1 MYTYKSVFISRHPSF
16 LRRLSRSLLL
26 SVTFFHTRSRLWAHL
41 IISDYVLH
49 VYVRMYSKYDILHG
63 ETWSNSVRLNRS
75 NVFCN
80 SYNLIL
86 NIFCVRRIEVN
97 LKMYV
102 SFYRISLYTKHMNI
116 SYIIHALTYRHHIE
130 VFIFLINANNIKS

>member
-26 SVTFFHTRSRLWAHL
+26 SVTFFHTRSRLSAHL

-75 NVFCN
+75 KVFCN
-80 SYNLIL
+80 SYNLIV
-86 NIFCVRRIEVN
+86 NIFCVLVWSART
-97 LKMYV
+97 L
-102 SFYRISLYTKHMNI
+102 FFHRISLYINHINI
-116 SYIIHALTYRHHIE
+116 SYVIHALTYRHHI
-130 VFIFLINANNIKS
+130 